1 VCPNC
6 GTPAAPGQ
14 GFCRRCGSALQVSGV
29 TPAPPGAGQFSP
41 AGPVGV
47 SPRPRHKRGC
57 FGNCLLGCVILI
69 LALLAAGVGG
79 YIAFRSGALTPATL
93 LDLVGM
99 GPGDIEIDN
108 FRDDAMRV
116 SILKVEASQ
125 NTKATP
131 TSLQLE
137 SFNISTYRAQNP
149 GKYRL
154 DFSTGTG
161 GALGTCTLTVRS
173 RDHYQFVALPREILI
188 NRVNRPVSTGT
199 DLVVA
204 SSTLCR

>member
-1 VCPNC
+1 MI
-6 GTPAAPGQ
+6 
-14 GFCRRCGSALQVSGV
+14 
-29 TPAPPGAGQFSP
+29 
-41 AGPVGV
+41 
-47 SPRPRHKRGC
+47 
-57 FGNCLLGCVILI
+57 LG
-69 LALLAAGVGG
+69 AGVGG
-79 YIAFRSGALTPATL
+79 YIAFRSGALTLATV

-99 GPGDIEIDN
+99 GPGDIEVDN

-116 SILKVEASQ
+116 SVLKIEDSQ
-125 NTKATP
+125 STKPTP

-149 GKYRL
+149 GKYRV

-161 GALGTCTLTVRS
+161 SALGTCTLTLKS
-173 RDHYQFVALPREILI
+173 RDHYQFVALPRQILI

-204 SSTLCR
+204 TSTLCR